1 MKQLQFSKLAE
12 CEHRD
17 RNMGAILDMVDA
29 GIPGLKNKYPDFV
42 KPKLKNGLRGTRYYV
57 EFPIAAKQV
66 DAF

>member
-1 MKQLQFSKLAE
+1 
-12 CEHRD
+12 
-17 RNMGAILDMVDA
+17 MGAILDMVDA